1 MASSRQ
7 CSSFNAVQREIE
19 NVEIAQ
25 PAGLGDVPVFGG
37 QWLRQDKGHELLAE
51 TAMRAQAMAGEPRK
65 VVLDFGGADRG
76 IGVAEDNEIALP
88 VERQFE
94 PLRGAYRV
102 EHQSHSRQFRAR
114 RHQSGSVRG
123 ASRVDA
129 DKRSEGAGMA
139 HERIG
144 NRTDHPYRFRPQTT
158 IELVFK
164 DTPYGVP

>member
-1 MASSRQ
+1 
-7 CSSFNAVQREIE
+7 
-19 NVEIAQ
+19 
-25 PAGLGDVPVFGG
+25 
-37 QWLRQDKGHELLAE
+37 
-51 TAMRAQAMAGEPRK
+51 MAGEPRK
-65 VVLDFGGADRG
+65 VVLDLRGADRG

-94 PLRGAYRV
+94 PLRGVYRV

-129 DKRSEGAGMA
+129 DKRSEGAVMA

-144 NRTDHPYRFRPQTT
+144 NRTDHPYRSGAETT
-158 IELVFK
+158 IDLVL
-164 DTPYGVP
+164 TENQL